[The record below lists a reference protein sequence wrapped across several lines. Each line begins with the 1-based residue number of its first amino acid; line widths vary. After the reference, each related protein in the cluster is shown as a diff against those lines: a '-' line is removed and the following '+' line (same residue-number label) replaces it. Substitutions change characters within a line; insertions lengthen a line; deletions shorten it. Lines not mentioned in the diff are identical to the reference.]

1 MHRDINKPA
10 ISLQPT
16 ARKLGEI
23 STVQQTIN
31 ISPFTI
37 KQVIVAVTL
46 SVWVCAPK
54 STKLQAVQSDVSH
67 NFPRSDLVNAIRYS
81 YPLFPYKLTT
91 KDHISHSKQL
101 FRTEASFKNLRRKRK
116 FVRTSLLEIG
126 TVLLPEGE
134 SRTQTET
141 CHKSLKMH
149 AYSLSL
155 KHTFQF
161 IIRGLFTSYPI
172 FHIYPN

>member
-1 MHRDINKPA
+1 M
-10 ISLQPT
+10 
-16 ARKLGEI
+16 
-23 STVQQTIN
+23 
-31 ISPFTI
+31 
-37 KQVIVAVTL
+37 
-46 SVWVCAPK
+46 WVCAPK